1 MKEDPNQFCLFQLLL
16 LISVNFTSGV
26 NLQSGERNTFFDR
39 GNAGNW
45 YLLCASL

>member
-1 MKEDPNQFCLFQLLL
+1 MKEDPNQFCLFQLIL
-16 LISVNFTSGV
+16 LISVNFASGV
-26 NLQSGERNTFFDR
+26 NLQSGERNIFFDR

>member
-1 MKEDPNQFCLFQLLL
+1 MKEDPNQFCLFQLIL

-26 NLQSGERNTFFDR
+26 NLQSVERNTFFDR